1 MWGRH
6 PQNVQ
11 RDVNRA
17 LDLPLE
23 LFYVKVPIK
32 CPSDPSKE
40 VEFDCPIVL
49 PHELYAFLA
58 ESGRIRVTDAELQE
72 FWKHT
77 AAAAARV
84 PSSSGKTVPIPGYAE
99 LSNPL
104 GLWGDDA
111 RFNRSGQKLILFTL
125 NSLIHRSSR
134 KEMKRYPLFS
144 IREHSIN
151 TITPGM
157 LHDSTSDAGDHPVL
171 TLKAWNS
178 RVWLAYMDHC
188 MGQQHETNLA
198 AGIQDREM
206 LLAVAAT
213 RNLLLW
219 FCEQEAANQL
229 YLTESEAETIYKH
242 AMEYL
247 KYAQALAQHAS
258 DAGVLRWKILPKHHA
273 YLHLAENV
281 LVDRWNPRGFHAFMD
296 EDTVL
301 QWKRLAV
308 QMPSTAM
315 EERLLMRYLIRLS
328 VK

>member
-171 TLKAWNS
+171 TLK
-178 RVWLAYMDHC
+178 
-188 MGQQHETNLA
+188 
-198 AGIQDREM
+198 
-206 LLAVAAT
+206 
-213 RNLLLW
+213 
-219 FCEQEAANQL
+219 EAANQL
-229 YLTESEAETIYKH
+229 YLTES
-242 AMEYL
+242 
-247 KYAQALAQHAS
+247 
-258 DAGVLRWKILPKHHA
+258 A